1 MAAEYGININVRTR
15 TEKLAALNKILKQ
28 TQSTAERLKNELSDI
43 GKQRGRGTPG
53 GPFSKDFANKQ
64 KEVKKA
70 VLEAKEAFK
79 AYTQGLVNFDGK
91 NTRSITQ
98 LGAFAAKLQ
107 EVRRETNRTTSD
119 FVIFTQALTKIGFTE
134 QISALKRYND
144 QAQIT
149 ANTFTAMARGN
160 QPGVAAFQ
168 GADLGTLIEFEPA
181 NTINAIDN
189 YIAKLFSVRNQL
201 DLSEQEYRDVNRR
214 IEEMNKLMRESQK
227 LGLPTEEDK
236 KTQRDREKLLRGR
249 PTGFSA
255 AEYGPQR
262 GINRVLTRNPLFREG
277 GMFFERG
284 GMQARQR
291 NALSSGLIG
300 GGFPLLF
307 GQGIGASVGGGL
319 GGVAGGFLGGGLGFG
334 LSIVGTQLGKQV
346 DVLVAATRETG
357 NALGEFTKDF
367 NVLQKSLGETGTA
380 TGKFIELLAQS
391 KGSYEAFLFTQRE
404 LTNVIGQEG
413 VDALQKFSND
423 LRNINKN
430 FSQFFLKLQS
440 GLAKIINSV
449 GILDGLSLPN
459 TGDLVKDLKELGENL
474 LADEIKKA
482 QEIRNA
488 QILGLQPRYQEGIL
502 KGQIISPADAAENL
516 KLLKQEGS
524 DLQEKVMLEKQREFL
539 FDNLT
544 KSLTKQKEISD
555 QIGFRERERV
565 KFTQKIA
572 EFSKKYQDA
581 LGKPPTPEEIQAF
594 RELLDAQSE
603 LIIGARLYRDELTRL
618 DKEIL
623 QLNDTAFQL
632 VAVSQ
637 AIGESFSDSFKGI
650 IKGTMSVQ
658 EAFRN
663 MFMRIADHF
672 LDMAAQMMAN
682 QLQRGILGL
691 FGNAFGGI
699 FGGGPT
705 NAAPFITEGV
715 FNTGFDTSLISA
727 GSLAGKFA
735 NGGYAQSGKSYLVG
749 ERGPELF
756 TPGAVGGQ
764 VSPIG
769 STNIVVN
776 VDASGSSV
784 EGDEEQGRELGR
796 MISVAIQSEL
806 IKQKRPGGM
815 LA

>member
-28 TQSTAERLKNELSDI
+28 TQSTAEKLKSELSEI

-53 GPFSKDFANKQ
+53 GPFSKDFADKQ
-64 KEVKKA
+64 KQVKKA

-107 EVRRETNRTTSD
+107 EVRRETSRTTSD
-119 FVIFTQALTKIGFTE
+119 FVIFTQAITKIGFTE

-227 LGLPTEEDK
+227 LGLPTQEDK
-236 KTQRDREKLLRGR
+236 QAKKDREKLLRGR
-249 PTGFSA
+249 STGFSA

-284 GMQARQR
+284 GIQQRQR

-346 DVLVAATRETG
+346 DVLVQATKATG
-357 NALGEFTKDF
+357 DALGEFTKDF
-367 NVLQKSLGETGTA
+367 NTLKTSLGETGTS
-380 TGKFIELLAQS
+380 TGKLIDILAKS
-391 KGSYEAFLFTQRE
+391 KGSYEAFLFTQNELSKVVGSDGVAALRE
-404 LTNVIGQEG
+404 
-413 VDALQKFSND
+413 FSDD
-423 LRNINKN
+423 LRDVNKA
-430 FSQFFLKLQS
+430 FAQFFLKLQA
-440 GLAKIINSV
+440 GLAKIVNFA
-449 GILDGLSLPN
+449 GILDGFSGTN
-459 TGDLVKDLKELGENL
+459 TKILTEDLKKIAQQTNDAEAAKIAEQIKELRKLQGGVALGMEYFDKEGNLRNISMELKILKERGE
-474 LADEIKKA
+474 EIKEQNIEIETRNYLF
-482 QEIRNA
+482 QE
-488 QILGLQPRYQEGIL
+488 
-502 KGQIISPADAAENL
+502 
-516 KLLKQEGS
+516 
-524 DLQEKVMLEKQREFL
+524 
-539 FDNLT
+539 LT
-544 KSLTKQKEISD
+544 KSLKRQSEISD
-555 QIGFRERERV
+555 VIGFRERERIKNNQKLADFV
-565 KFTQKIA
+565 KQYTDA
-572 EFSKKYQDA
+572 YQ
-581 LGKPPTPEEIQAF
+581 KPPTVEEQEAYLRLI
-594 RELLDAQSE
+594 EAQSE
-603 LIIGARLYRDELTRL
+603 LILGAQLYRDELTRL
-618 DKEIL
+618 DKEFI

-632 VAVSQ
+632 VELSK
-637 AIGESFSDSFKGI
+637 AISDGFKDSFKGI
-650 IKGTMSVQ
+650 IMGTMSVS

-663 MFMRIADHF
+663 LTMRIADHF
-672 LDMAAQMMAN
+672 ADMAAQMAAN
-682 QLQRGILGL
+682 ALGRMFL
-691 FGNAFGGI
+691 GAFSNFFNPANSIPEISSSGPIGD
-699 FGGGPT
+699 FPVGGG
-705 NAAPFITEGV
+705 
-715 FNTGFDTSLISA
+715 GFD
-727 GSLAGKFA
+727 LAA
-735 NGGYAQSGKSYLVG
+735 NGGPVGYKNPYIVG

-756 TPGAVGGQ
+756 VPNQSGNIIPNHDLAGIGG
-764 VSPIG
+764 G
-769 STNIVVN
+769 GMNIVVN
-776 VDASGSSV
+776 VDASGSNV
-784 EGDEEQGRELGR
+784 EGDEEKGRELGLL
-796 MISVAIQSEL
+796 ISAAVQSE
-806 IKQKRPGGM
+806 IIQQQRPGG
-815 LA
+815 LLV